1 MRLTSLYIADFGNL
15 HDYKI
20 DFQNNLYSAYEENG
34 FGKSTL
40 SLFIKAMFYGL
51 KKGKKT
57 DLSERIR
64 ALPYSKPQCSGSI
77 EFVHNGSN
85 YKIERV
91 FFKNEADDVLKAYR
105 NNKETDE
112 LGPIPGLIIFAM
124 DEESF
129 LKTISISANDL
140 KIEPTESLRIKM
152 GHYVESSDES
162 VDYEEAKKKL
172 ETYKKTLVPSKG
184 GEVKGLIAEKKKQ
197 IENLEN
203 KKSNLNTLKESLES
217 KYESLNKLNN
227 DIADLDK
234 KVNYASKIN
243 DIFSDWEMFDKYDS
257 DIKEI
262 EQSINAIKALYPFGM
277 PDKGES
283 DKVNKALDEN
293 KHFFKEKEWY
303 ETNINKD
310 ELDRLKSHFG
320 NSLPTDEELD
330 SLNKL
335 HQQYLDNSKKKE
347 SALSVNDIDLIKRFD
362 DKNSL
367 IDNIEENIQK
377 YRSFNQITY
386 NVSKVD
392 APKTKKSHALE
403 IVLLSLSIVLIVLG
417 LIISLT
423 SKNYLLLLISGF
435 GLLLLFA
442 TGFIYFQKQ
451 LKDKLDNSSNGS
463 IDAVRIQN
471 QNRLLSDISS
481 SLSLLN
487 YNVSDAS
494 NIEGLIS
501 QYKNDLALYK
511 SAKARQNEAEIGDR
525 KRIEV
530 LETITIQ
537 LQSIYKKYHYDGDL
551 ISNNKSLNDDI
562 SVYKQLMRQIKEN
575 NDHLEP
581 IEKQIKSNK
590 EIIFAFTD
598 KYHVENIDEYL
609 KLLDKNRLLLST
621 KNDDLEKKHV
631 EKDKFAKEKNLTT
644 RPEVQDKIDVQDL
657 NSQISNLVDKKIK
670 LSNEI
675 DDDERNIE
683 ALSNDV
689 SSIDTC
695 KEELKELKTKEYI
708 VKSTLAM
715 LEEAETSLKNRYIAP
730 LKNSFVKYISFL
742 EEAIGKKI
750 TMNSDF
756 EISIIEEG
764 IQRDY
769 RHLSSGQLTLVML
782 CYRLAILDNI
792 FPTEKP
798 FIIFDDAF
806 AYLDEKHLL
815 KANQLVK
822 SLSSTRQILYFTCH
836 QSREIK

>member
-1 MRLTSLYIADFGNL
+1 MKLTSLYIADFGNL

-40 SLFIKAMFYGL
+40 SLFIKSMFYGL

-64 ALPYSKPQCSGSI
+64 AIPYSMPQCSGSI
-77 EFVHNGSN
+77 EFVYNGAN

-91 FFKNEADDVLKAYR
+91 FYKNEADDVLKVYR

-112 LGPIPGLIIFAM
+112 LGPVPGLIIFSI

-162 VDYEEAKKKL
+162 VDYEKAKGKL

-197 IENLEN
+197 IEDLEN
-203 KKSNLNTLKESLES
+203 KKSNLNTLKDSLEF
-217 KYESLNKLNN
+217 KYESLNKFSK
-227 DIADLDK
+227 DIADLEE

-243 DIFSDWEMFDKYDS
+243 DILADWEMLDKYDS
-257 DIKEI
+257 DIKG
-262 EQSINAIKALYPFGM
+262 IKQNIDVIKSLYPFGI
-277 PDKGES
+277 PNKDES
-283 DKVNKALDEN
+283 EKVGKALNDN
-293 KHFFKEKEWY
+293 KQYLKEKEWY
-303 ETNINKD
+303 ENNINNN
-310 ELDRLKSHFG
+310 ELNRLKTHFG
-320 NSLPTDEELD
+320 SSLPTDDELD

-335 HQQYLDNSKKKE
+335 HQDYLDNSKKKE
-347 SALSVNDIDLIKRFD
+347 SVLSVNDSDLINRFD
-362 DKNSL
+362 YKDSL
-367 IDNIEENIQK
+367 IDKLEEDIKK
-377 YRSFNQITY
+377 YRSFNQIAY
-386 NVSKVD
+386 NI
-392 APKTKKSHALE
+392 PKDETPKAKKSHILE
-403 IVLLSLSIVLIVLG
+403 IVLLLLSIFLIILG
-417 LIISLT
+417 LVISLT

-435 GLLLLFA
+435 GLLLLFV

-451 LKDKLDNSSNGS
+451 LKDKFDSSSTSS
-463 IDAVRIQN
+463 IGGARIQN

-487 YNVSDAS
+487 YNVNDTY
-494 NIEGLIS
+494 NIEEIIS
-501 QYKNDLALYK
+501 QYQNDLALYK
-511 SAKARQNEAEIGDR
+511 SAKARQNEDKIGEN
-525 KRIEV
+525 KRIET
-530 LETITIQ
+530 LESITIQ
-537 LQSIYKKYHYDGDL
+537 LQSFYKKYHYDGDL
-551 ISNNKSLNDDI
+551 ISNNKSLNED
-562 SVYKQLMRQIKEN
+562 VATYKRLMSQIKDN

-581 IEKQIKSNK
+581 IDKQIKSND
-590 EIIFAFTD
+590 ETIFAFTD

-609 KLLDKNRLLLST
+609 KALDKNRLLLST
-621 KNDDLEKKHV
+621 KNDDLEKKQI
-631 EKDKFAKEKNLTT
+631 EKEKFAKDKKLTT
-644 RPEVQDKIDVQDL
+644 RPEAEKKIDTQDL
-657 NSQISNLVDKKIK
+657 NSQISKLKDDKSK
-670 LSNEI
+670 LSNDI

-689 SSIDTC
+689 SSIETC

-715 LEEAETSLKNRYIAP
+715 LEEAEESLKNRYIAP

-742 EEAIGKKI
+742 EETIGKKI
-750 TMNSDF
+750 VMNSDF

-792 FPTEKP
+792 FPNEKP

-806 AYLDEKHLL
+806 TYLDEKHLL

-822 SLSSTRQILYFTCH
+822 SLSSVRQILYFTCH
-836 QSREIK
+836 KSREIK